1 MRLPADA
8 TLIVIET
15 QTRGTSASGGAANI
29 AKLVEA
35 WRAEELPIVH
45 LRAGSQETGLD
56 VEPRAARGC
65 ESIIETAFTDA
76 FAAPELEILLEE
88 IGATTL
94 TLCGEA
100 RAVEAAARKAA
111 DLGYQ
116 AYVVADACV
125 EADQEAAPSFAR
137 LPKGAATVVDLREA
151 LCAAAAAKL
160 RQRSKDQK
168 ST

>member
-45 LRAGSQETGLD
+45 VRAGSQETGLD
-56 VEPRAARGC
+56 VEPRGTRSC

-125 EADQEAAPSFAR
+125 EADQEAPSFAR
-137 LPKGAATVVDLREA
+137 LPKGAATVVDLRQA

-160 RQRSKDQK
+160 RQRSKAQK

>member
-45 LRAGSQETGLD
+45 VRAGSQETGLD
-56 VEPRAARGC
+56 VEPRARGC

-160 RQRSKDQK
+160 RQRSKAQK